1 MFNALMA
8 RKDADAQT
16 IQLQSI
22 NDSDLPTSG
31 VDIDVDYSTINYKD
45 ALAVTAAS
53 PIIRSYPLIP
63 GIDLAGTV
71 TASDDNRWK
80 VGDRVLVN
88 GYGLGER
95 HNGGLT
101 QKARVAGDF
110 LVSIPEGI
118 TSRQAMAIGTAG
130 ITAMLSVLALH
141 ENPPPTRYFGTWV
154 RIFLLSPTNE
164 QAA

>member
-88 GYGLGER
+88 GYGLGGE
-95 HNGGLT
+95 T
-101 QKARVAGDF
+101 
-110 LVSIPEGI
+110 
-118 TSRQAMAIGTAG
+118 
-130 ITAMLSVLALH
+130 
-141 ENPPPTRYFGTWV
+141 
-154 RIFLLSPTNE
+154 
-164 QAA
+164 